1 MRKFKNYL
9 RLMGFIKPHIGI
21 FISSAAGMVIA
32 TFVGKIASIGAIIP
46 FVTVILA
53 GKKISLPSESNVPQF
68 LSNTSNNLVNH
79 INSLDKLQVLYMLIV
94 IVLVM
99 FLLKGIFTFLYVYL
113 SRNLSLKIVRDIR
126 NKLYNKLIGLSLNFY
141 GKRRTGQ
148 LVSRITYDS
157 SIVKEAVAEGLRDLI
172 FESIQ
177 LIVLSAVVIFI
188 IATFNI
194 PWWFICMFL
203 IVIPLVAYP
212 VNRIGRRVRSISTDA
227 QEKMSDINSVLY
239 ETFSGVRIVKAFN
252 MADYEREKFKNKN
265 QRFYKIQ
272 LKEAKRLAAINPL
285 TEYASICAGVVVIY
299 FIGRMII
306 LRGLDPGA
314 FTAFIFCLFEMVKP
328 FKKLTNV
335 HLINQRAL
343 AAAKRIFSM
352 LDEEPDIKEKEDAKV
367 LPEFKDKIT
376 FENISFKY
384 DHEGILK
391 DINFEASKGQIVAIV
406 GKSGVGKTTLVNL
419 IPRFYDPSQGKIII
433 DSYDIKDVTLASL
446 RKQIGIVTQEII
458 LFNDTIKA
466 NITYG
471 NIEAT
476 EDQIK
481 QAASNANADGFIQKL
496 PDKYDTIV
504 GDRGFRLSGGEKQR
518 IAIARAILK
527 NPPILILDEATSQ
540 LDTESEKMVQNAL
553 EHLIE
558 GRTSFVIAHR
568 LSTVKHASYIIV
580 LDERTIA
587 EVGTH
592 KELIEKRG
600 LYKKLYDLQFK
611 DM

>member
-1 MRKFKNYL
+1 MRKFKNYV
-9 RLMGFIKPHIGI
+9 RLIGFIKPHIGI
-21 FISSAAGMVIA
+21 FISSTAGMVVA

-53 GKKISLPSESNVPQF
+53 DKKISLPNESNVPQF
-68 LSNTSNNLVNH
+68 LSNAFNNLVNH
-79 INSLDKLQVLYMLIV
+79 INSLDKLQVLCMLIF

-113 SRNLSLKIVRDIR
+113 SRNLSLRIVRDIR

-141 GKRRTGQ
+141 SKRRIGQ

-177 LIVLSAVVIFI
+177 LIVLSAVLIFI

-203 IVIPLVAYP
+203 IVIPLVVYP
-212 VNRIGRRVRSISTDA
+212 VNRIGRRVRSINTDA
-227 QEKMSDINSVLY
+227 QERMSDINSILY
-239 ETFSGVRIVKAFN
+239 ETFSGIRIVKAFN

-285 TEYASICAGVVVIY
+285 TEYVSICAGVLVIY

-328 FKKLTNV
+328 FKKLSNV

-343 AAAKRIFSM
+343 AAAKRIFSV
-352 LDEEPDIKEKEDAKV
+352 LDEESDIKEREGAKV
-367 LPEFKDKIT
+367 LPEFKDKII

-384 DHEGILK
+384 DHEEVLK

-406 GKSGVGKTTLVNL
+406 GKSGVGKTTLINL
-419 IPRFYDPSQGKIII
+419 IPRFYDPSQGKIIV
-433 DSYDIKDVTLASL
+433 DGHDIKDVTLASL

-471 NIEAT
+471 NMEAT

-481 QAASNANADGFIQKL
+481 QAASDANADGFIQRL

-540 LDTESEKMVQNAL
+540 LDTESERMVQNAL
-553 EHLIE
+553 DHLIE
-558 GRTSFVIAHR
+558 GRTSFIIAHR

-580 LDERTIA
+580 LDEGTIA

-592 KELIEKRG
+592 KELIEKGG
-600 LYKKLYDLQFK
+600 LYKKLHDLQFK
-611 DM
+611 DI

>member
-68 LSNTSNNLVNH
+68 LSNTSNNLVNY

-352 LDEEPDIKEKEDAKV
+352 LDEEPDIKEKEEAKV

-384 DHEGILK
+384 DHEGVLK

-433 DSYDIKDVTLASL
+433 DSYDIKDVTLVSL

-481 QAASNANADGFIQKL
+481 QAASDANADGFIQKL

-540 LDTESEKMVQNAL
+540 LDTESERMVQNAL

-568 LSTVKHASYIIV
+568 LSTIKHASYIIL
-580 LDERTIA
+580 LDEGTIA
-587 EVGTH
+587 ELGTH
-592 KELIEKRG
+592 KELIEKGG